1 MHPPSLEETS
11 KSIGIPVVELEK
23 LLASDYDRDT
33 RLPMP
38 MGYKHTGFAKD
49 VIKTIRKEI
58 DEAFTGR
65 KDFIKN
71 MDAAYR
77 LIMCNMVCCVFDRT
91 CLSLSGSEK
100 DYNKGSYY
108 KKLYLTWSAVDKV
121 TKALIEHGFIEKN
134 QGSKVSKQ
142 VNNYYPTK
150 KLELFVLPLIY
161 MVNEEYTSS
170 TELIIFKEPKKD
182 KEADR
187 AAQPSQT
194 AIGTMRRSSFE
205 LETTYDSDIK
215 ALKRINKALKG
226 CSYAL
231 KSPVK
236 RIYSE
241 NDPMKGGRLYTRL
254 QGLPDRRARIRINTL
269 FNGEPV
275 AEVDLSANHPRM
287 IMALANKELPATF
300 YDDIATATRTTRE
313 KVKFLLVKAI
323 GADSRRISR
332 KPKGEEKDR
341 FSENLVLTFKEQ
353 IAIEKYL
360 ATNYPEISAKLF
372 KSQGVFLQAF
382 EGDIL
387 LRAMLDLLG
396 HGIPSLPMHDAIF
409 VQQRFKKHA
418 QVALEHAWMECL
430 QVPFKP
436 ASKIDMP

>member
-1 MHPPSLEETS
+1 
-11 KSIGIPVVELEK
+11 
-23 LLASDYDRDT
+23 
-33 RLPMP
+33 
-38 MGYKHTGFAKD
+38 
-49 VIKTIRKEI
+49 
-58 DEAFTGR
+58 
-65 KDFIKN
+65 
-71 MDAAYR
+71 MDAYV
-77 LIMCNMVCCVFDRT
+77 INHDDGKSTFFDRT

-100 DYNKGSYY
+100 DYNKGTYY
-108 KKLYLTWSAVDKV
+108 KKLYLTWAAVDKV
-121 TKALIEHGFIEKN
+121 TKALIEHGFIKKN

-150 KLELFVLPLIY
+150 KLELLVLPLIY

-182 KEADR
+182 KEAGR

-194 AIGTMRRSSFE
+194 AIGAMRRSSFE
-205 LETTYDSDIK
+205 LETTYNSDIK

-231 KSPVK
+231 RSPVK

-241 NDPMKGGRLYTRL
+241 SDPMKGGRLYTRL

-300 YDDIATATRTTRE
+300 YDDVATATRTTRE
-313 KVKFLLVKAI
+313 KVKYLLVKAI

-353 IAIEKYL
+353 LSIEKYL
-360 ATNYPEISAKLF
+360 AEYYPDLSSKLF

-387 LRAMLDLLG
+387 LKAMLLLLDEDVS
-396 HGIPSLPMHDAIF
+396 SLPIHDAIY
-409 VQQRFKKHA
+409 VQQRHMKKA
-418 QVALEHAWMECL
+418 EAALEIAWRDVL
-430 QVPFKP
+430 GVPFYP
-436 ASKIDMP
+436 VTKIDLP